1 MNSKYWRDSILV
13 FLVFPVFHADLD
25 KKNRKNKY
33 LRATFASDDFA
44 SFMGGVR

>member
-1 MNSKYWRDSILV
+1 VKNSNHWRDSILV

-33 LRATFASDDFA
+33 LKATIATRNW
-44 SFMGGVR
+44 GLVP

>member
-1 MNSKYWRDSILV
+1 MNSKYRRDSILV

-33 LRATFASDDFA
+33 ASIRFVSDDLA
-44 SFMGGVR
+44 SLTGVS